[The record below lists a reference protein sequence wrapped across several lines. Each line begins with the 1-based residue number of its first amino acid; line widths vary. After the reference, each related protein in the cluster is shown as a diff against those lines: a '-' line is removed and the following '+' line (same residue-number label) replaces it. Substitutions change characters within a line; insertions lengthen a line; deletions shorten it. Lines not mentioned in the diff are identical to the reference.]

1 MFLLPNNRKKCIS
14 SQLKR
19 KRDLQH
25 LQKHSTMA
33 PLKRLPYG
41 VSDFKQLRN
50 EGKYL
55 VDKTKYI
62 QKMEYTDNFLFLIRP
77 RRFGKSV
84 FLSML
89 RSYYDINERDNFQKL
104 FQGLWIADNPTPE
117 RGTFQ
122 VMYFDY
128 SRIGGST
135 AELEKNFDKYCN
147 IELDAFAQ
155 QYAQYYAP
163 DFVERV
169 RQIDTARMKLNFINT
184 QARIFGHKLYLII
197 DEYDNFTNTVLN
209 EEGEA
214 IYHALTHANGFYRDI
229 FKLFKGM
236 FARILMMGVSPV
248 TMDDLTSGFN
258 IASNISLR
266 AEFNLML
273 GFSEEDVRQMIR
285 YYKAEGMLDGKDE
298 ETLLEEMRPWYD
310 NYCFARKSVDTD
322 PKMFN
327 CDMVLYYLNRVMQT
341 GDSPEQMIDP
351 NTKTDYAKMRKLIQL
366 DTLDNYRRNIIHEV
380 TARGEIVGN
389 VKESFDASRMTD
401 RENFISLL
409 FYYGML
415 TIGGIDGADL
425 RLIIP
430 NNNVRLQYYN
440 WLLDEYSRIA
450 EIDTFRMKD
459 TYKQAALDGEWRP
472 MMEYLAE
479 AYSEST
485 SVRQLMEGERNL
497 QGFMT
502 ALLSL
507 NPYYLASPEM
517 EMNHGYCD
525 FFLMP
530 DLNRYPM
537 VRHSYI
543 LELKYLKAGDND
555 EEAARQW
562 EKAVEQIRRYAQG
575 DRVKKLVRDTQLHL
589 IIMQVRGCETT
600 RVEEM

>member
-1 MFLLPNNRKKCIS
+1 
-14 SQLKR
+14 
-19 KRDLQH
+19 
-25 LQKHSTMA
+25 MA

-55 VDKTKYI
+55 VDKTIYI
-62 QKMEYTDNFLFLIRP
+62 KKMEETDNFLFLIRP

-89 RSYYDINERDNFQKL
+89 RAYYDISERDNFQNL
-104 FQGLWIADNPTPE
+104 FQDLWIADNPTPE

-135 AELEKNFDKYCN
+135 AELEKNFNEYCSMVVDGFAKKYK
-147 IELDAFAQ
+147 A
-155 QYAQYYAP
+155 YYDEGFHEDVLRKK
-163 DFVERV
+163 DFR
-169 RQIDTARMKLNFINT
+169 AKINYVN
-184 QARIFGHKLYLII
+184 QCAYEAGHKLYLII

-415 TIGGIDGADL
+415 TIGGIRGADL

-440 WLLDEYSRIA
+440 WLLEEYERIA
-450 EIDTFRMKD
+450 KIDLTKLNDDFA
-459 TYKQAALDGEWRP
+459 YAALDGEWRP

-543 LELKYLKAGDND
+543 LELKYLKAGAA
-555 EEAARQW
+555 EAEAERQW
-562 EKAVEQIRRYAQG
+562 KDAVAQIHGYAQG
-575 DRVKKLVRDTQLHL
+575 ARVKKLIKDTQLHL
-589 IIMQVRGCETT
+589 IIMQVRGCETI
-600 RVEEM
+600 RMEEINN

>member
-1 MFLLPNNRKKCIS
+1 MFFCKNVFFALSLPTKDK
-14 SQLKR
+14 
-19 KRDLQH
+19 QH
-25 LQKHSTMA
+25 MSTIR
-33 PLKRLPYG
+33 RLPYG
-41 VSDFKQLRN
+41 ISDFKQIQR
-50 EGKYL
+50 EGNYI
-55 VDKTKYI
+55 VDKTEYI
-62 QKMEYTDNFLFLIRP
+62 SRMEKTDHFIFLIRP

-89 RSYYDINERDNFQKL
+89 RAYYDINERDKFQEL
-104 FQGLWIADNPTPE
+104 FKGLWIADHPTPE
-117 RGTFQ
+117 MGQFQ

-128 SRIGGST
+128 SRIGGNT
-135 AELEKNFDKYCN
+135 AVLERNFDSYCGKVVD
-147 IELDAFAQ
+147 EFADYYQ
-155 QYAQYYAP
+155 QYYPEGFAADVKAQP
-163 DFVERV
+163 GFRD
-169 RQIDTARMKLNFINT
+169 KINLVHLKA
-184 QARIFGHKLYLII
+184 QRLGLPLYLII
-197 DEYDNFTNTVLN
+197 DEYDTFTNTVLN

-248 TMDDLTSGFN
+248 TMDDVTSGFN

-266 AEFNLML
+266 PEFNMML

-285 YYKAEGMLDGKDE
+285 YYQSVGMLDGKDE
-298 ETLLEEMRPWYD
+298 EALVEEMKPWYN

-322 PKMFN
+322 PKMLN

-341 GDSPEQMIDP
+341 GESPEQMIDP
-351 NTKTDYAKMRKLIQL
+351 NTKTDYAKMRRLIQI
-366 DTLDNYRRNIIHEV
+366 DALDNYRRNIIHEV
-380 TARGEIVGN
+380 TEKGFLFAEL
-389 VKESFDASRMTD
+389 KESFDASRLID

-430 NNNVRLQYYN
+430 NNNVRLQYYD
-440 WLLDEYSRIA
+440 WLLREYDRIA
-450 EIDTFRMKD
+450 EIDTFRMKEVF
-459 TYKQAALDGEWRP
+459 KRAALDGEWRP
-472 MMEYLAE
+472 MMEHLGETYR
-479 AYSEST
+479 ESS

-502 ALLSL
+502 AMLSL
-507 NPYYLASPEM
+507 NPYYLAAPEM

-543 LELKYLKAGDND
+543 LELKYLKADATEG
-555 EEAARQW
+555 EAERQW
-562 EKAVEQIRRYAQG
+562 AEAVEQIRGYAEG
-575 DRVKKLVRDTQLHL
+575 PRVRQLIRDTQLHL
-589 IIMQVRGCETT
+589 IVMQLRGFETLRT
-600 RVEEM
+600 EEI

>member
-1 MFLLPNNRKKCIS
+1 M
-14 SQLKR
+14 
-19 KRDLQH
+19 
-25 LQKHSTMA
+25 STIR
-33 PLKRLPYG
+33 LLPYG
-41 VSDFKQLRN
+41 ISDFKQIQR
-50 EGKYL
+50 EGKFI
-55 VDKTKYI
+55 VDKTMYI
-62 QKMEYTDNFLFLIRP
+62 SKMERTDNFIFLIRP

-89 RSYYDINERDNFQKL
+89 RAYYDINERDKFQEL
-104 FQGLWIADNPTPE
+104 FKGLWIADHPTPE
-117 RGTFQ
+117 QGQFQ

-128 SRIGGST
+128 SRIGGNT
-135 AELEKNFDKYCN
+135 AVLERNFDEYCN

-155 QYAQYYAP
+155 QYARFYAP
-163 DFVERV
+163 DFVESV
-169 RQIDTARMKLNFINT
+169 KKITTARMKLNYINT
-184 QARIFGHKLYLII
+184 QAKILGHKLYLII

-214 IYHALTHANGFYRDI
+214 IYHGLTHASGFYRDI

-248 TMDDLTSGFN
+248 TMDDVTSGFN

-266 AEFNLML
+266 PEFNMML
-273 GFSEEDVRQMIR
+273 GFSEEDVRTMIR
-285 YYKAEGMLDGKDE
+285 YYQSVGMLDGKDE
-298 ETLLEEMRPWYD
+298 EALIEEMKPWYN

-341 GDSPEQMIDP
+341 GESPEQMIDP
-351 NTKTDYAKMRKLIQL
+351 NTRTDYAKMRKLIQI
-366 DTLDNYRRNIIHEV
+366 DALDNYRRNIIHEV
-380 TARGEIVGN
+380 TEKGFIVAEL
-389 VKESFDASRMTD
+389 KESFDASRLID

-430 NNNVRLQYYN
+430 NNNVRLQYYD
-440 WLLDEYSRIA
+440 WLLREYDRIA
-450 EIDTFRMKD
+450 EIDTFRMKEVF
-459 TYKQAALDGEWRP
+459 KRAALDGEWRP
-472 MMEYLAE
+472 MMEHLGKTYE
-479 AYSEST
+479 DSS

-502 ALLSL
+502 AMLSL
-507 NPYYLASPEM
+507 NPYYLAAPEM

-537 VRHSYI
+537 VRNSYI
-543 LELKYLKAGDND
+543 LELKYLKTDAT
-555 EEAARQW
+555 EAEAERQW
-562 EKAVEQIRRYAQG
+562 AEAVEQIRGYAEG
-575 DRVKKLVRDTQLHL
+575 TRVHQLIRDTQLHL
-589 IIMQVRGCETT
+589 IVMQVKGCKMLRTDEIF
-600 RVEEM
+600 

>member
-1 MFLLPNNRKKCIS
+1 M
-14 SQLKR
+14 
-19 KRDLQH
+19 
-25 LQKHSTMA
+25 STIR
-33 PLKRLPYG
+33 LLPYG
-41 VSDFKQLRN
+41 ISDFKQIQR
-50 EGKYL
+50 EGKFI
-55 VDKTKYI
+55 VDKTMYI
-62 QKMEYTDNFLFLIRP
+62 SRMEMTDNFIFLIRP

-89 RSYYDINERDNFQKL
+89 RAYYDINERDNFQNL
-104 FQGLWIADNPTPE
+104 FQGLWIAEHPTPE
-117 RGTFQ
+117 QGQFQ

-128 SRIGGST
+128 SRIGGNT
-135 AELEKNFDKYCN
+135 AVLERNFDEYCN

-155 QYAQYYAP
+155 QYARFYAP
-163 DFVERV
+163 DFVESV
-169 RQIDTARMKLNFINT
+169 KKITTARMKLNYINT
-184 QARIFGHKLYLII
+184 QAKILGHKLYLII

-248 TMDDLTSGFN
+248 TMDDVTSGFN

-266 AEFNLML
+266 PEFNMML
-273 GFSEEDVRQMIR
+273 GFSEEDVRGMIR
-285 YYKAEGMLDGKDE
+285 YYQSVGMLDGKDE
-298 ETLLEEMRPWYD
+298 EALIEEMKPWYN
-310 NYCFARKSVDTD
+310 NYCFARDAVDTD

-341 GDSPEQMIDP
+341 GKSPTPMIDP
-351 NTKTDYAKMRKLIQL
+351 NTRTDYAKMRKLIQI
-366 DTLDNYRRNIIHEV
+366 DALDNYRRNIIHEV
-380 TARGEIVGN
+380 TEKGFIVAEL
-389 VKESFDASRMTD
+389 KESFDASRLID

-430 NNNVRLQYYN
+430 NNNVRLQYYD
-440 WLLDEYSRIA
+440 WLLREYDRIA
-450 EIDTFRMKD
+450 EIDTFRMKEVF
-459 TYKQAALDGEWRP
+459 KRAALDGEWRP
-472 MMEYLAE
+472 MMEHLGKTYE
-479 AYSEST
+479 DSS

-502 ALLSL
+502 AMLSL
-507 NPYYLASPEM
+507 NPYYLAAPEM

-530 DLNRYPM
+530 DLNHYPM

-543 LELKYLKAGDND
+543 LELKYLKADAT
-555 EEAARQW
+555 EAEAERQW
-562 EKAVEQIRRYAQG
+562 AEAVEQIRGYAEG
-575 DRVKKLVRDTQLHL
+575 PRVRQLIRDTQLHL
-589 IIMQVRGCETT
+589 IVMQVKGCEMLRTD
-600 RVEEM
+600 EIP